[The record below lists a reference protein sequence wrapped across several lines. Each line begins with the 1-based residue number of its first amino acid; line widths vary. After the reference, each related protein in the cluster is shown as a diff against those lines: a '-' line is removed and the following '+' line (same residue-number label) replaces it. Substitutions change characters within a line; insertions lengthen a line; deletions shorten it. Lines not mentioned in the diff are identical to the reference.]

1 MHLRRR
7 NGDRCFPNFP
17 HVSPGRMPLAIFRW
31 RALALAVLATLLL
44 VGCDYRIAKEK
55 NVDVCALALDRVT
68 AAFQEVPI
76 TEPGPRTCLFRT
88 TASAAVQRRI
98 NIVLFTRSSEEPND
112 LDSLTRIVLA
122 EAEQTYGVPGSNEFG
137 DLAKLAVAF
146 GSNPPETLDEAVVGG
161 GGVLMN
167 IHVSGKS
174 LSHDEVVDLT
184 RQLWRRVADYKP
196 PAS

>member
-1 MHLRRR
+1 
-7 NGDRCFPNFP
+7 
-17 HVSPGRMPLAIFRW
+17 MPLAIFRW
-31 RALALAVLATLLL
+31 RSLALAVLGALLL
-44 VGCDYRIAKEK
+44 AGCEYRIAKEK

-76 TEPGPRTCLFRT
+76 TEPGPRACLFRT
-88 TASAAVQRRI
+88 AGSAAVQRRI

-112 LDSLTRIVLA
+112 LDSLTRVVLA
-122 EAEQTYGVPGSNEFG
+122 ETEQTYGVPGSNEFG

-146 GSNPPETLDEAVVGG
+146 GSNPPEHLDEAVVAGR
-161 GGVLMN
+161 GVLMN
-167 IHVSGKS
+167 IHVSGES